1 MIGMGIV
8 SIMGYEFPNHFTA
21 DTNLWYTV
29 VQPGLLLIIFTI
41 AYVFHFT
48 QNQALHKLSV
58 QNKLLKDQKNII
70 ASQKDELTGLID
82 EKNYIIRILAHD
94 VRSPLKHIQGLV
106 KLLELETEED
116 RQHEIK
122 DLMLQTS
129 LNAENL
135 VNRVLEMDKSEDGN
149 TKANVAR
156 IDIAILLQEVV
167 KNMLE
172 LAKKKHINIH
182 LEGDKQTAI
191 LEADKMY
198 IQLVLENLISN
209 AIKFSEEGKDI
220 EVRLNKVDGH
230 IRLSVIDQGP
240 GIAKSEE
247 DKLFKKFSKLST
259 RPTAGEASTGLGL
272 SLVKRYV
279 ELSNGKVWFE
289 RNPVQTGS
297 IFIVDFPSAD

>member
-1 MIGMGIV
+1 MKTGGLTNFFIGRERKVFNMEIQRTGLIIKGSLLTSLFSSSYLLLSVYFNFNLGVILMAFNVIGFLSIPFLFRTSVSINVIGNLYVLIGAIAVIILSMASGGIHSAIYVWIISIPILALLVVNRKSAIFWGVFSFLTMIGMGIV

-129 LNAENL
+129 LNAEN
-135 VNRVLEMDKSEDGN
+135 
-149 TKANVAR
+149 
-156 IDIAILLQEVV
+156 
-167 KNMLE
+167 
-172 LAKKKHINIH
+172 
-182 LEGDKQTAI
+182 
-191 LEADKMY
+191 
-198 IQLVLENLISN
+198 
-209 AIKFSEEGKDI
+209 
-220 EVRLNKVDGH
+220 
-230 IRLSVIDQGP
+230 
-240 GIAKSEE
+240 
-247 DKLFKKFSKLST
+247 
-259 RPTAGEASTGLGL
+259 
-272 SLVKRYV
+272 
-279 ELSNGKVWFE
+279 
-289 RNPVQTGS
+289 
-297 IFIVDFPSAD
+297 